1 MLNKRL
7 VSGGASLSLNG
18 RKWVAVAAAGVDH
31 IKPFRGH
38 LANDCSCQYLP
49 FVWKREAFA
58 SAKFDG

>member
-1 MLNKRL
+1 MPI
-7 VSGGASLSLNG
+7 GACNG
-18 RKWVAVAAAGVDH
+18 DNWVTAAGTLAAAIDH